1 MFPQFVNLFY
11 GMLFD
16 IIILVQSVILIL
28 VYVLYVIFK
37 VMTATCAVHNWS
49 NEMLFSL
56 SLLAERKEVLYT
68 E

>member
-16 IIILVQSVILIL
+16 IIILV
-28 VYVLYVIFK
+28 YVLYVIFK
-37 VMTATCAVHNWS
+37 VMTATCAVRNWS

-56 SLLAERKEVLYT
+56 SLLAERKRGIIY
-68 E
+68 